1 MRPIAVIDDDSAV
14 RDALQILFEAHQWPV
29 SAFESAEQFLNE
41 SDAAEFSC
49 LIIDVRMT
57 GMSGLELYSELKSSF
72 YLPPVIFL
80 TGHADVPMAVA
91 AVKDGVMD
99 FLEKPCDYSLL
110 VSRVEVCLAR
120 DEEARTAWNARQSL
134 DERLESL
141 TPREREVLRE
151 LLTGRLNKQIADE
164 LEISIKTVEVHRA
177 RIYTKLKVRSAGG
190 LAASLKGVQISEI

>member
-29 SAFESAEQFLNE
+29 FGFESAEHFLNE
-41 SDAAEFSC
+41 ADAADYSC

-57 GMSGLELYSELKSSF
+57 GMTGLELYAELKTSF

-110 VSRVEVCLAR
+110 VSRIEDCLAR
-120 DEEARTAWNARQSL
+120 DEEARSKWSARQSL

-164 LEISIKTVEVHRA
+164 LDISIKTVEVHRA

>member
-29 SAFESAEQFLNE
+29 FGFASAEDFLNKA
-41 SDAAEFSC
+41 DAVDYSC

-57 GMSGLELYSELKSSF
+57 GMSGLELYAELKTSF

-99 FLEKPCDYSLL
+99 FLEKPCDYGLL
-110 VSRVEVCLAR
+110 VSRVEACLSR
-120 DEEARTAWNARQSL
+120 DEEARSVWTARQSL

>member
-29 SAFESAEQFLNE
+29 FGFESAEHFLNE
-41 SDAAEFSC
+41 ADAADYSC

-57 GMSGLELYSELKSSF
+57 GMSGLELYSELKNAF

-110 VSRVEVCLAR
+110 VSRIEACLAR
-120 DEEARTAWNARQSL
+120 DEEARSAWNARQSL

-164 LEISIKTVEVHRA
+164 LDISIKTVEVHRA

>member
-29 SAFESAEQFLNE
+29 FGFESAEHFLKE
-41 SDAAEFSC
+41 SDAAEYSC

-57 GMSGLELYSELKSSF
+57 GMSGLELYAELKTSF

-99 FLEKPCDYSLL
+99 FLEKPCDYGLL
-110 VSRVEVCLAR
+110 VSRIEACLAR
-120 DEEARTAWNARQSL
+120 DEEARSAWTARQSL

-164 LEISIKTVEVHRA
+164 LDISIKTVEVHRA

>member
-1 MRPIAVIDDDSAV
+1 
-14 RDALQILFEAHQWPV
+14 
-29 SAFESAEQFLNE
+29 
-41 SDAAEFSC
+41 
-49 LIIDVRMT
+49 
-57 GMSGLELYSELKSSF
+57 
-72 YLPPVIFL
+72 
-80 TGHADVPMAVA
+80 
-91 AVKDGVMD
+91 MD
-99 FLEKPCDYSLL
+99 FLEKPCDYGLL
-110 VSRVEVCLAR
+110 VSRVEACLSR
-120 DEEARTAWNARQSL
+120 DEEARSVWTARQSL